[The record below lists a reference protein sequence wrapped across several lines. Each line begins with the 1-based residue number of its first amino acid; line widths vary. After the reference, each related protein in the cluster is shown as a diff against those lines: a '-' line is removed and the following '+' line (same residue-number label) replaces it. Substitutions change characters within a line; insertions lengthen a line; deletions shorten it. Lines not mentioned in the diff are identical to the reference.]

1 MEQRHLDSARNI
13 LSKIHYL
20 TIATVCEDGS
30 PWNSP
35 VSASV
40 DKELNFFWGSSPEN
54 IHSKNIQR
62 DNRVFVVVYD
72 STAPEGTGEGVYME
86 GVAEGLAFEP
96 DNTFVKKYK
105 FIPERIWINDV
116 VTDESGEYLHD
127 IRIELNKEDL
137 V

>member
-1 MEQRHLDSARNI
+1 M
-13 LSKIHYL
+13 
-20 TIATVCEDGS
+20 
-30 PWNSP
+30 
-35 VSASV
+35 
-40 DKELNFFWGSSPEN
+40 
-54 IHSKNIQR
+54 
-62 DNRVFVVVYD
+62 VVYD